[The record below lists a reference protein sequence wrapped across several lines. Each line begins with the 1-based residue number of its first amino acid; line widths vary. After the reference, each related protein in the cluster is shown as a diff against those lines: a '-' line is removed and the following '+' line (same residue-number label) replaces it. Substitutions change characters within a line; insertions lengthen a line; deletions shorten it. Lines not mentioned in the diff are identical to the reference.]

1 MILDRDA
8 ALIILI
14 ARVRLDSLSDANCLH
29 KRQINEMETELAHE
43 ENKSLVGLQQTVES
57 SPSDGLV
64 LVQR

>member
-1 MILDRDA
+1 
-8 ALIILI
+8 
-14 ARVRLDSLSDANCLH
+14 
-29 KRQINEMETELAHE
+29 METELAHE